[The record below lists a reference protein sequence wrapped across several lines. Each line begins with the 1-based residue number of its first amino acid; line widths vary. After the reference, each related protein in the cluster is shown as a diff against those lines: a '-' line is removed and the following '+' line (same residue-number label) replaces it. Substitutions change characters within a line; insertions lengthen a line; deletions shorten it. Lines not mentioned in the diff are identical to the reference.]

1 LKSRLRKLCVQVK
14 ESVRL
19 EDKLLA
25 VLLLRGGYVPLSR
38 LLDELGASESDLVGA
53 AWYLAARGYPI
64 EVERGL
70 LRLQPADDLSVAGAC
85 TARLGTSLRF
95 SAVYLERCDSTQD
108 VARELAERGVA
119 EGAVVVAEVQEAGR
133 GRLGRSW
140 HSAAGGIYA
149 TVVLRPPPRAL
160 RVLSLAA
167 SVAVTRVLEL
177 LGLDAKVKWPND
189 VQVSGRKVSG
199 VLVEAAAEPGGVAY
213 ALVGIGLNVN
223 NELPPELVG
232 AATTLRELLGRPV
245 PRLPL
250 FLKLLEELDDVY
262 ARVREGRW
270 GEVLR
275 EWRSKS
281 STLGRIVR
289 VETPEGAFTGLALDV
304 REDGALL
311 IRLENGK
318 IKEFYSGD
326 VIHLR

>member
-1 LKSRLRKLCVQVK
+1 VGPGVGF
-14 ESVRL
+14 
-19 EDKLLA
+19 EDRLLA
-25 VLLLRGGYVPLSR
+25 ALLLGGGRAPLKR
-38 LLDELGASESDLVGA
+38 LSEELGVPESDLLGA
-53 AWYLAARGYPI
+53 AMSLAARGYPLR
-64 EVERGL
+64 VEREL
-70 LRLQPADDLSVAGAC
+70 LELRPADDISVAGAC
-85 TARLGTSLRF
+85 AARLGTSLRF
-95 SAVYLERCDSTQD
+95 SVVYLERCRSTQD

-140 HSAAGGIYA
+140 HSAAGGVYA
-149 TVVLRPPPRAL
+149 TVVLRPPLRAL

-167 SVAVTRVLEL
+167 CVAVTRVLEL

-189 VQVSGRKVSG
+189 VQVSGKKVSG
-199 VLVEAAAEPGGVAY
+199 VLVEAVAEPRGVAY

-262 ARVREGRW
+262 ARVREGWW

>member
-1 LKSRLRKLCVQVK
+1 VG
-14 ESVRL
+14 L
-19 EDKLLA
+19 EDRLLA
-25 VLLLRGGYVPLSR
+25 ALLLGGGRAPLKR
-38 LLDELGASESDLVGA
+38 LSGELGVPESDLLGA
-53 AWYLAARGYPI
+53 AMSLAARGYPLR
-64 EVERGL
+64 VERGL
-70 LRLQPADDLSVAGAC
+70 LELRPADDLSVAGAC
-85 TARLGTSLRF
+85 AARLGTSLRF
-95 SAVYLERCDSTQD
+95 SVVYLERCGSTQD
-108 VARELAERGVA
+108 AARELAERGVA

-140 HSAAGGIYA
+140 HSAAGGVYA
-149 TVVLRPPPRAL
+149 TVVLRPPLRAL

-189 VQVSGRKVSG
+189 VQVSGRKVCG

-223 NELPPELVG
+223 NELPPELAG

-289 VETPEGAFTGLALDV
+289 VETPESAFTGLAVDV

>member
-1 LKSRLRKLCVQVK
+1 V
-14 ESVRL
+14 
-19 EDKLLA
+19 
-25 VLLLRGGYVPLSR
+25 
-38 LLDELGASESDLVGA
+38 
-53 AWYLAARGYPI
+53 
-64 EVERGL
+64 
-70 LRLQPADDLSVAGAC
+70 
-85 TARLGTSLRF
+85 
-95 SAVYLERCDSTQD
+95 VYLERCGSTQD
-108 VARELAERGVA
+108 AARELAERGVA

-232 AATTLRELLGRPV
+232 AATTLREAAGQACTPPPPFPQAPRGAGR
-245 PRLPL
+245 RLRPG
-250 FLKLLEELDDVY
+250 
-262 ARVREGRW
+262 EG
-270 GEVLR
+270 GAVG
-275 EWRSKS
+275 RSS
-281 STLGRIVR
+281 PR
-289 VETPEGAFTGLALDV
+289 VEEQVLDARQNRACRNPGGRV
-304 REDGALL
+304 HG
-311 IRLENGK
+311 
-318 IKEFYSGD
+318 S
-326 VIHLR
+326 